1 MDADFS
7 HKKNVFVSLLNCF
20 IYLRPKTFTITLISI
35 TAKPEITLNH
45 SNNIKIILI
54 RRHQLVEGGW
64 LRKTPFPLK
73 A

>member
-7 HKKNVFVSLLNCF
+7 HKKNVFVSLLNYFRPQKSQTYF
-20 IYLRPKTFTITLISI
+20 ITFVNKTAIIYYYPK
-35 TAKPEITLNH
+35 H
-45 SNNIKIILI
+45 SNNIKVTLI

-73 A
+73 T